1 MKVQPFVTYLPQT
14 KNNRTSITRGAS
26 GPRQMSGPAVGH
38 QGCLEPMQCGA
49 SRKDAQADFLTS
61 PEKQAPD
68 KAGLEAGSAQ
78 LAEDA
83 ASSSL
88 VCFALFLLHT
98 LLQV

>member
-14 KNNRTSITRGAS
+14 KNNRTSITRDAS

-68 KAGLEAGSAQ
+68 KAGLEAGSA
-78 LAEDA
+78 
-83 ASSSL
+83 
-88 VCFALFLLHT
+88 
-98 LLQV
+98 